1 VKVWSLSRKHPR
13 ASKARHLRIYTS
25 SILRILT
32 SSVKRKP
39 YASLSA
45 IMYPYPCGL
54 PQWQTVH
61 IYSLKLTSIFSLVG
75 HIYYQEPGMGTHTLK
90 LFNYKYLLIKCI

>member
-1 VKVWSLSRKHPR
+1 
-13 ASKARHLRIYTS
+13 
-25 SILRILT
+25 
-32 SSVKRKP
+32 
-39 YASLSA
+39 
-45 IMYPYPCGL
+45 MYPNPCGL

-75 HIYYQEPGMGTHTLK
+75 HIYYQEPEMGTHTLQ

>member
-1 VKVWSLSRKHPR
+1 VKVWSLPRKHPR
-13 ASKARHLRIYTS
+13 ASKARLRIYS

-45 IMYPYPCGL
+45 IMYPNPCGL

-75 HIYYQEPGMGTHTLK
+75 HIYYQEPEMGTYTLK
-90 LFNYKYLLIKCI
+90 LFNYKYLLIKYI